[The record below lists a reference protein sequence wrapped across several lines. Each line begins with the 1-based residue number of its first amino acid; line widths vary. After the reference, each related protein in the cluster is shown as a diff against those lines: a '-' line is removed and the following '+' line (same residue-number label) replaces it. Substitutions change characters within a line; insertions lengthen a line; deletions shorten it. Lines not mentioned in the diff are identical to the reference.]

1 MYGKIEVRS
10 SFFLKKSV
18 GLSAFREDMRTIEDI
33 RAAVSPELS
42 AFERQMDE
50 AMSSRQPE
58 LAAVLDYIRAARGKR
73 LRPLLVILSAGLFG
87 GVTAQAFHAAV
98 MIEMFHTASLVHDD
112 VVDGADM
119 RRGRASVH
127 AAWSPKA
134 AVLLGDFLLSRALQ
148 LAVQY
153 REYDL
158 MEEASAVVAA
168 MSEGEMLQ
176 LEKAATL
183 DITEEEYDRVI
194 SAKTA
199 ALLAMCTRWGAI
211 AAGGSADD
219 AARMRRFGHAL
230 GMAFQIRDDLFDIA
244 PPAAAGRIGKPT
256 GNDLRER
263 KLTLPVIHALRQ
275 ASPERR
281 EELLRLLAKGDGL
294 TDEDVACIA
303 TAVTE
308 LGGADYACRR
318 MEAFADDAARVLAF
332 YADHPKAG
340 LLQDLLQ
347 YIIHRDN

>member
-1 MYGKIEVRS
+1 
-10 SFFLKKSV
+10 
-18 GLSAFREDMRTIEDI
+18 AFREDMRTIEDI
-33 RAAVSPELS
+33 RAAVSSELS
-42 AFERQMDE
+42 AFERQMDK

-58 LAAVLDYIRAARGKR
+58 LAAVLDYIRSVRGKR
-73 LRPLLVILSAGLFG
+73 LRPLLVLLSAGIFG
-87 GVTAQAFHAAV
+87 GVTAQAYHAAV

-119 RRGRASVH
+119 RRGRAAVH
-127 AAWSPKA
+127 VAWSPKA
-134 AVLLGDFLLSRALQ
+134 AVLLGDFLLARALQ

-153 REYDL
+153 REYEM

-183 DITEEEYDRVI
+183 DITEEEYYRVI

-199 ALLAMCTRWGAI
+199 ALLAMCTRWGTT
-211 AAGGSADD
+211 AAGGGADD
-219 AARMRRFGHAL
+219 TARMRRFGHAL

-244 PPAAAGRIGKPT
+244 PSTAAGVIGKPT

-281 EELLRLLAKGDGL
+281 EDLLRLLSKGDGL
-294 TDEDVACIA
+294 TNEDVVCIA

-308 LGGADYACRR
+308 LGGVAYARQR
-318 MEAFADDAARVLAF
+318 MEAFADEAARALSF
-332 YADHPKAG
+332 YEDRPGTG
-340 LLQDLLQ
+340 LLRDLLQ
-347 YIIHRDN
+347 YIIHRDC